1 LGLGAFCST
10 VALLRAGVAG
20 DTAGDAVDVD
30 EAVGVA
36 VEDGEDYY
44 YFNSQTNESIW
55 ELPAS
60 DLAQ

>member
-1 LGLGAFCST
+1 VLQNAPKPKQGSIWQLFAT
-10 VALLRAGVAG
+10 
-20 DTAGDAVDVD
+20 
-30 EAVGVA
+30 
-36 VEDGEDYY
+36 EDGEDYY